1 MDAETGGGGTQFGV
15 EFVVG
20 VVQPV
25 QVGQAYAGDMDFV
38 VFVHQQLSA
47 AAEDK
52 FHFLQLGG
60 AQVVVFV
67 AAQLQH
73 FAHPV
78 LGKAE
83 GAGAVG
89 LAEPVPGIG
98 CYVFLVKDK
107 AGGVG

>member
-20 VVQPV
+20 VVQAV
-25 QVGQAYAGDMDFV
+25 EVGEAYAGDMDFV
-38 VFVHQQLSA
+38 VFVHQQLGA
-47 AAEDK
+47 AAEDE
-52 FHFLQLGG
+52 FHFLKLGR
-60 AQVVVFV
+60 AQMVVFV
-67 AAQLQH
+67 AAQFQH

-78 LGKAE
+78 LGEAE

-98 CYVFLVKDK
+98 GYVFPVKDK